1 MATLRICFV
10 GDSITV
16 GSGDSNFLGWP
27 GRLSVAETERG
38 HDVTLYN
45 MGVRG
50 DTSEMVLP
58 RWRSEC
64 DVRLPDHV
72 NGRLVLSFGLNDTA
86 EERGVGIRV
95 PLATSL
101 ANARSIIEE
110 ARAWLPTVMI
120 GPIPIIDEM
129 QPYVFP
135 NGIAYHYTNTRVAE
149 LNVKLAGLCAELDA
163 PYLNVFDTLMA
174 DPAWGK
180 SQRDCDGVHATGDG
194 YQLIAGMIADWPAW
208 RDWFDD

>member
-16 GSGDSNFLGWP
+16 GSGDAGFLGWP
-27 GRLSVAETERG
+27 GRLCIAETERG

-86 EERGVGIRV
+86 EETGVGIRV
-95 PLATSL
+95 PFEKSL
-101 ANARSIIEE
+101 ANARTIIGE
-110 ARAWLPTVMI
+110 ARGWLPTVMI
-120 GPIPIIDEM
+120 GPVPLVDDM
-129 QPYVFP
+129 QPYIFP
-135 NGIAYHYTNTRVAE
+135 NGIAYHYVSARVGEVNEAY
-149 LNVKLAGLCAELDA
+149 ADLCAELDV
-163 PYLNVFDTLMA
+163 PYLDVFTALSA
-174 DPAWGK
+174 NSAWEQ

-194 YQLIAGMIADWPAW
+194 YQLIADRVAEWPAW
-208 RDWFDD
+208 RDWLTK